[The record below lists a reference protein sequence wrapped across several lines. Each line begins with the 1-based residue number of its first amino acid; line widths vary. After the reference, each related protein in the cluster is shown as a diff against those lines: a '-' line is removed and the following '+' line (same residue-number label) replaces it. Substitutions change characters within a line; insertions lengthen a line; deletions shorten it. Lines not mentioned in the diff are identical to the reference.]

1 MNEPIEQYVERAAAL
16 GIDPTVARKE
26 AQSLQAL
33 LGTPAARRPS
43 LKLPRHVTDVLIP
56 KRKGTNP

>member
-1 MNEPIEQYVERAAAL
+1 MNETIEHYVERAAGL

-26 AQSLQAL
+26 AQSLQAV
-33 LGTPAARRPS
+33 LGAPAARRPS

-56 KRKGTNP
+56 KRKGTTP

>member
-26 AQSLQAL
+26 AQGLQAL
-33 LGTPAARRPS
+33 LGVPAARRPAFQFPP
-43 LKLPRHVTDVLIP
+43 PRH
-56 KRKGTNP
+56 